1 MMEKISS
8 NNSTSIKRKSITVP
22 TECQICGAS
31 AVYSYY
37 GVKSCQPCKV
47 FFKRNA
53 ERGRVNWK

>member
-1 MMEKISS
+1 MEEISS
-8 NNSTSIKRKSITVP
+8 NNSTSVKRKSITVP

-53 ERGRVNWK
+53 ERGRVN